1 MKKLLKLIAS
11 LVLNR
16 ADKKR
21 WALEIGIFFLQKGIT
36 HQIGD
41 IVHIQPIGTKGKHM
55 LTEVTNVY
63 YDLKANKIKYSYCK
77 NIERLNE
84 KKR

>member
-1 MKKLLKLIAS
+1 MKKFLKLIAS
-11 LVLNR
+11 LVLNN
-16 ADKKR
+16 ADKQR
-21 WALEIGIFFLQKGIT
+21 WTLEIGIFFIQKGIT
-36 HQIGD
+36 NQIGD
-41 IVHIQPIGTKGKHM
+41 IVYIEPIGTKGKHR

-77 NIERLNE
+77 KIEQINE

>member
-1 MKKLLKLIAS
+1 MKKFLKLIAS
-11 LVLNR
+11 LTLNK

-21 WALEIGIFFLQKGIT
+21 WFLEIGIHLMQKGIT

-41 IVHIQPIGTKGKHM
+41 IVNMQPIGLKGKHQV
-55 LTEVTNVY
+55 TEVTNVY

-77 NIERLNE
+77 NIEQINE
-84 KKR
+84 KER